1 MMIFRAAR
9 DIRKDEELLFNYNG
23 SGGLSEFRDRYPF
36 IKGEQ

>member
-1 MMIFRAAR
+1 MIFRAAR